1 MVAMTIRRQISMA
14 EVVLS
19 VCALIV
25 SEAILDGHSL
35 HPSDSNRIRITP
47 SVQVCFVHNFSSF
60 DSRISDKC
68 PG

>member
-25 SEAILDGHSL
+25 SEAILDGESL
-35 HPSDSNRIRITP
+35 HPSDSNRIL
-47 SVQVCFVHNFSSF
+47 H
-60 DSRISDKC
+60 ISIGVNDNIVTDLKAF
-68 PG
+68 